1 MPQHTSMRRQ
11 HREGASDLPHV
22 NAKPRCG
29 LALAVNRVSSSRLS
43 ILFIF
48 CGCLCPSFWPQA
60 AAVCAPMQLLL
71 TVLGDLFHGVVV
83 WNSVLFV
90 LLGLFLL
97 AGLSLFF
104 GVVL

>member
-1 MPQHTSMRRQ
+1 
-11 HREGASDLPHV
+11 
-22 NAKPRCG
+22 
-29 LALAVNRVSSSRLS
+29 
-43 ILFIF
+43 
-48 CGCLCPSFWPQA
+48 
-60 AAVCAPMQLLL
+60 MQLLL